1 MATRAGRYDVI
12 LVAAYR
18 QPYIPF
24 YLTTREFF
32 ESAKAHMAPDGV
44 LAINVGRTAT
54 DTRLVDALSGTLN
67 AVFPNVFTIE
77 SNRRF
82 TNSVIYATS
91 SAATVDQFIAR
102 ARAETNPKLQPI
114 VAEALETG
122 DVRKVQPNGI
132 GFTDDLA
139 PVGRRPKA
147 QIKWD
152 AEVSRTGGV
161 PEKQEVPGVRNI
173 ISVGAGKGGVGKST
187 CAVNIALAL
196 SQLGARVGVLDADVY
211 GPNVPILLGA
221 EHEKPYAEN
230 EKIIPIQRYG
240 LKIISIAF
248 FIEED
253 KPAIWRG
260 PMLSGAVRQFLFDV
274 NWGELDYLVVDLP
287 PGTGDVQLTMSQS
300 IPMTGAVV
308 VSTPQ
313 DVSTAD
319 VGRALQMFN
328 TLKVPNLGLVE
339 NMSFFVCPHCAQRDD
354 IFGHGGAKALA
365 ERMKIPFLGEIPLD
379 RRIREG
385 GGPGVPLLVHEPDAP
400 LAAVYRDVAS
410 HLAAQVSIRN
420 FKQASV
426 IPLRTI

>member
-1 MATRAGRYDVI
+1 MAVTQLSEETVLQALGAVQDPELHRPMMELKMIQDVAVI
-12 LVAAYR
+12 DPQTIAMRVV
-18 QPYIPF
+18 
-24 YLTTREFF
+24 LTTP
-32 ESAKAHMAPDGV
+32 ACPLKNKIHDDIDAA
-44 LAINVGRTAT
+44 LA
-54 DTRLVDALSGTLN
+54 TL
-67 AVFPNVFTIE
+67 PG
-77 SNRRF
+77 S
-82 TNSVIYATS
+82 
-91 SAATVDQFIAR
+91 
-102 ARAETNPKLQPI
+102 
-114 VAEALETG
+114 
-122 DVRKVQPNGI
+122 
-132 GFTDDLA
+132 
-139 PVGRRPKA
+139 PKA
-147 QIKWD
+147 EIKWD
-152 AEVSRTGGV
+152 SMVSRTGGV
-161 PEKQEVPGVRNI
+161 PQKQQVQGVKNI

-196 SQLGARVGVLDADVY
+196 SQLGARTAVLDADVY

-221 EHEKPYAEN
+221 EHEKPYAEE

-240 LKIISIAF
+240 IKMISLGF
-248 FIEED
+248 FIEAD

-319 VGRALQMFN
+319 VGRAIQMFN

-339 NMSFFVCPHCAQRDD
+339 NMSYFICPHCGERED
-354 IFGHGGAKALA
+354 IFGHGGAKTLA
-365 ERMKIPFLGEIPLD
+365 ERMHIPFLGEIPLD

-385 GGPGVPLLVHEPDAP
+385 GGPGVPLMVHEPDSP

>member
-1 MATRAGRYDVI
+1 MAVEQLTEQSVMAALSTVKDPELQRGMVDLKMIQDVV
-12 LVAAYR
+12 LRDPQTVSMR
-18 QPYIPF
+18 VV
-24 YLTTREFF
+24 LTTPACPLKNRIHDDID
-32 ESAKAHMAPDGV
+32 AA
-44 LAINVGRTAT
+44 LA
-54 DTRLVDALSGTLN
+54 TLPG
-67 AVFPNVFTIE
+67 A
-77 SNRRF
+77 
-82 TNSVIYATS
+82 
-91 SAATVDQFIAR
+91 
-102 ARAETNPKLQPI
+102 
-114 VAEALETG
+114 
-122 DVRKVQPNGI
+122 
-132 GFTDDLA
+132 
-139 PVGRRPKA
+139 PKA

-152 AEVSRTGGV
+152 AQVSRTGNIPQRQQIEGV
-161 PEKQEVPGVRNI
+161 KNI
-173 ISVGAGKGGVGKST
+173 VSVGAGKGGVGKST

-196 SQLGARVGVLDADVY
+196 AQLGARTGVLDADVY

-230 EKIIPIQRYG
+230 EKILPIRRYG
-240 LKIISIAF
+240 IKLISIAF
-248 FIEED
+248 FIEPD

-319 VGRALQMFN
+319 VGRAIQMFN

-339 NMSFFVCPHCAQRDD
+339 NMSYFVCPHCGQRED
-354 IFGHGGAKALA
+354 IFGHGGAKSLA
-365 ERMKIPFLGEIPLD
+365 ERMRVPFLGEIPLD

-385 GGPGVPLLVHEPDAP
+385 GGPGVPLMVSEPDSP
-400 LAAVYRDVAS
+400 LASVYREVAS
-410 HLAAQVSIRN
+410 RLAAQVSVRN

>member
-1 MATRAGRYDVI
+1 MAITQVTEQSVLEALRPVKDPELQRSMLDLKMIQDIAVI
-12 LVAAYR
+12 DPQTIGMRVV
-18 QPYIPF
+18 
-24 YLTTREFF
+24 LTTPACPLKNRIHDDID
-32 ESAKAHMAPDGV
+32 AA
-44 LAINVGRTAT
+44 LA
-54 DTRLVDALSGTLN
+54 TLPG
-67 AVFPNVFTIE
+67 A
-77 SNRRF
+77 
-82 TNSVIYATS
+82 
-91 SAATVDQFIAR
+91 
-102 ARAETNPKLQPI
+102 
-114 VAEALETG
+114 
-122 DVRKVQPNGI
+122 
-132 GFTDDLA
+132 
-139 PVGRRPKA
+139 PKA

-152 AEVSRTGGV
+152 AQVSRTGNIPQAQQIQGV
-161 PEKQEVPGVRNI
+161 KNV

-221 EHEKPYAEN
+221 EHERPYAQD
-230 EKIIPIQRYG
+230 EKIVPILRYG
-240 LKIISIAF
+240 VRIISIAF
-248 FIEED
+248 FIEAE
-253 KPAIWRG
+253 KAAIWRG

-274 NWGELDYLVVDLP
+274 NWGELDYLIVDLP

-319 VGRALQMFN
+319 VGRAIQMFT
-328 TLKVPNLGLVE
+328 TLKVPNLGLIE
-339 NMSFFVCPHCAQRDD
+339 NMSYYICPHCGQREE
-354 IFGHGGAKALA
+354 IFGHGGARALA
-365 ERMKIPFLGEIPLD
+365 ERMRVPFLGEVPLD

-385 GGPGVPLLVHEPDAP
+385 GGPGMPLMVSAPDSE
-400 LAAVYRDVAS
+400 LASVYRDVAS